1 MPIDPSV
8 RDAID
13 ELARYVQR
21 PADVQEGLRLLV
33 LSVVD
38 TVVSADFAG
47 ISVRNPDGSVET
59 VAPTDRIAVELDRLQ
74 YALHEGP
81 CYEAASQDDRIP
93 VATEVAHDARWPR
106 FGPGAAS
113 LGIGAMMAFALAVD
127 DNRHAALN
135 LYATRSG
142 SFGPGVDVAEIFA
155 THAAVAMGFT
165 RSVRTLDA
173 ALASRT
179 VIGLA
184 IGIVMER
191 YHVDQSKAFSFF
203 DQGSQTS
210 NKKLRDVAQQLVDDC
225 DVTSGDTPDEGSL
238 GLAPWVVSVR
248 TPCGPSR

>member
-1 MPIDPSV
+1 MRAGGYGRLMPIDPPV

-13 ELARYVQR
+13 ELARYVRR

-38 TVVSADFAG
+38 TVVSADFAS

-59 VAPTDRIAVELDRLQ
+59 VAPTDRTAVELDRLQ
-74 YALHEGP
+74 YDLHEGP
-81 CYEAASQDDRIP
+81 CYEAASQDDRILI
-93 VATEVAHDARWPR
+93 ATDVAHDARWPR

-113 LGIGAMMAFALAVD
+113 LGIGAMMAFALVVGDA
-127 DNRHAALN
+127 RHAALN
-135 LYATRSG
+135 LYAKGTG

-155 THAAVAMGFT
+155 THAAVAMGFS

-191 YHVDQSKAFSFF
+191 YHVDQSKAFSFLTRV
-203 DQGSQTS
+203 SQTS
-210 NKKLRDVAQQLVDDC
+210 NKKLRDVAQQLVDEC
-225 DVTSGDTPDEGSL
+225 DDMSGDMPDAGSL
-238 GLAPWVVSVR
+238 RL
-248 TPCGPSR
+248 TP